1 MVKKLPSTLISPS
14 SCSSS
19 LFMHLTKVDFPDPEG
34 PHITTFC
41 PRITLR
47 LTLSSALNFPK
58 YLETLQISMTSFIYD

>member
-1 MVKKLPSTLISPS
+1 
-14 SCSSS
+14 
-19 LFMHLTKVDFPDPEG
+19 MHLTKVDFPDPEG

-58 YLETLQISMTSFIYD
+58 YLETLLISMTSFIYD